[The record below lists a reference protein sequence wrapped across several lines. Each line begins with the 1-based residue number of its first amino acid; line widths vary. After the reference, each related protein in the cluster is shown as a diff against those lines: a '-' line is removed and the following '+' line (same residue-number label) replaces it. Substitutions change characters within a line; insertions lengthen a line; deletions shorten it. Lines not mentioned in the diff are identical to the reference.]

1 MSRYLDFE
9 KQFIFYGQHHAN
21 RVNIVSH
28 VVGIPLLLWSAFTLT
43 VKLGP
48 LFHVNIWSSQPIPVH
63 LPWLAVLGYISFY
76 FLLEPVAAIFYSPVL
91 LCTAY
96 YSLRFSNALPNYFQW
111 ALIIHLT
118 CWGLQLFTHR
128 FFEKQPL
135 NFRDNLIHVL
145 LFSPFFVFLEILFA
159 LGYRPALQQ
168 RMQVAV
174 GKAVYAEQKKKGV
187 ANGKHH

>member
-28 VVGIPLLLWSAFTLT
+28 VVGIPLLMWSGFALT

-48 LFHVNIWSSQPIPVH
+48 LFHLDFLGPQPVPVH
-63 LPWLAVLGYISFY
+63 LPWFAVLAYMSFY
-76 FLLEPVAAIFYSPVL
+76 MLLEPVAAIFYSPVL

-111 ALIIHLT
+111 ALFLHLG

-135 NFRDNLIHVL
+135 NLRDNLIHVL

-159 LGYRPALQQ
+159 LGYRPALQS
-168 RMQVAV
+168 RMQIAV
-174 GKAVYAEQKKKGV
+174 GKAVYAEQKKKNMT
-187 ANGKHH
+187 NGKRQ